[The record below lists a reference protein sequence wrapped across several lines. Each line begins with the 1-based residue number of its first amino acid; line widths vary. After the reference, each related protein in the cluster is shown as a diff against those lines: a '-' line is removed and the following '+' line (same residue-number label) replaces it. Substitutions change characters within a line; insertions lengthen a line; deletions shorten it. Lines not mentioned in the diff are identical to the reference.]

1 MREVLH
7 RPGVQ
12 SLPRATGKMASWTG
26 PATALGSFLVLLVLF
41 WTMPLLLIWSVAA
54 ITVLYCI
61 MLGWR
66 ILTTTVSLGD
76 STVRFSPEEI
86 AATAVRDDLPSI
98 TVMVPIRKEHPDI
111 VRQQAAAFD
120 ELVYPR
126 ERLQIMVLVD
136 EDDGATLTLA
146 KTLMPEWVRVQ
157 AVPTAQ
163 PRTKPRVLNYGLQ
176 RSTGDLIGVWDGEDW
191 PEPTQL
197 LRVAAAFQ
205 KLPESVVCVQGR
217 LVFRHAEHNLLTRWA
232 SIAYHG
238 NFTLFIP
245 ALARMNLPVPLGG
258 TSNFIKRS
266 ALRDLGGWDAWN
278 VTEDL
283 DLGVRI
289 ARNGLGVRVIDTE
302 TLEES
307 NPSLPNCIK
316 QWSRWEKGKIQT
328 WLDHM
333 RHPVELWRDLGP
345 VGFFTFQLVVGAP
358 ILGLLLNPIFLV
370 TSGAYLATAVLATV
384 GWMPP
389 MLVAPTE
396 ALRGGVEHL
405 FPAPIIYLGAVCQL
419 VGNCWFAY
427 LAATG
432 ALVRKHHG
440 LVPASLL
447 CGIHWLLLSFAA
459 YKGLWQI
466 LTNRA
471 HHWEL
476 TRHGFLDGTPQP
488 RPLSSERNG

>member
-1 MREVLH
+1 MRDV
-7 RPGVQ
+7 
-12 SLPRATGKMASWTG
+12 LPRSGTRPVSRTDR
-26 PATALGSFLVLLVLF
+26 PALSGAWLTIAGGVVTLALVLTRHAPEIV
-41 WTMPLLLIWSVAA
+41 IWSVAA
-54 ITVLYCI
+54 ITVLYTI

-66 ILTTTVSLGD
+66 MLTTAVSLGN
-76 STVRFSPEEI
+76 STIRFTDAELE
-86 AATAVRDDLPSI
+86 ATAARSDLPSI
-98 TVMVPIRKEHPDI
+98 TVMIPIRKEHPDI
-111 VRQQAAAFD
+111 IHQQAASFEDLA
-120 ELVYPR
+120 YPR
-126 ERLQIMVLVD
+126 NLLDIMVLVD
-136 EDDGATLTLA
+136 EDDVTTLDLA
-146 KTLMPEWVRVQ
+146 RTLMPAWVKIQ
-157 AVPTAQ
+157 AVPTAE

-176 RSTGDLIGVWDGEDW
+176 RTSSDLIGVWDGEDW

-197 LRVAAAFQ
+197 LRVAAAFR
-205 KLPESVVCVQGR
+205 KVPDSVVCVQGR

-258 TSNFIKRS
+258 TSNFIKS
-266 ALRDLGGWDAWN
+266 KALRSLEGWDSWN

-289 ARNGLGVRVIDTE
+289 ARNGWGVRVIDTE

-307 NPSLPNCIK
+307 NPNLSNCIK

-328 WLDHM
+328 WLAHM
-333 RHPVELWRDLGP
+333 QHPVELWRDLGP
-345 VGFFTFQLVVGAP
+345 VGFCTFQLVVGAP

-370 TSGAYLATAVLATV
+370 TSGAYFATAVLGLM

-389 MLVAPTE
+389 FLVGPVAS
-396 ALRGGVEHL
+396 LRHGVEDL
-405 FPAPIIYLGAVCQL
+405 FPAPIIYLGAVCQIF
-419 VGNCWFAY
+419 GNLWFAY

-432 ALVRKHHG
+432 ALVRRHHG
-440 LVPASLL
+440 LVPAALV
-447 CGIHWLLLSFAA
+447 CGIHWLLLSAAA

-466 LTNRA
+466 LTHRA

-476 TRHGFLDGTPQP
+476 TRHGFLDGTTQP
-488 RPLSSERNG
+488 SMSERNY